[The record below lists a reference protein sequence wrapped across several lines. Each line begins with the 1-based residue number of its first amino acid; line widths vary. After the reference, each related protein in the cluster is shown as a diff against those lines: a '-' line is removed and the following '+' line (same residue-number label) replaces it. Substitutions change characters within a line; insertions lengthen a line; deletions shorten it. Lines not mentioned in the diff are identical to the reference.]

1 MPTTLF
7 VHPPSSGAFF
17 RCLGKVLTL
26 FSHRLQDCI
35 SKFKAQLSYIKGSS
49 NIAGFTAWSVR
60 KLFPRTSSSNHLLIL
75 FSPAGWRF
83 RLVLRP
89 LPHSW
94 RGRIGQ
100 RHRHRRARPQLPCR
114 LPHCVRHDPTT
125 KVARGGGEA
134 SDLQGL
140 RDQATHGRS
149 ALSACVAVLPHPYRR
164 VSSLERTLS
173 APFPFS
179 SLLPLFRCAFFADLR
194 MSDASNGPLLA
205 SREPTP
211 FSFSSSTSPS
221 CSRRAGIL
229 KTHRMDHLLLLR
241 RVASSASSG

>member
-1 MPTTLF
+1 M
-7 VHPPSSGAFF
+7 
-17 RCLGKVLTL
+17 
-26 FSHRLQDCI
+26 QDCI

-60 KLFPRTSSSNHLLIL
+60 KPFSRTSSRDHLLRL

-94 RGRIGQ
+94 LGRIGQ

-114 LPHCVRHDPTT
+114 LAHCVRHDSTT

-149 ALSACVAVLPHPYRR
+149 ALSACIAVLTHPYCR

-173 APFPFS
+173 APFPS
-179 SLLPLFRCAFFADLR
+179 SSFLPLFRPTPFADLR
-194 MSDASNGPLLA
+194 TSDASNGPLRA
-205 SREPTP
+205 NREPTP
-211 FSFSSSTSPS
+211 FSLSSSALAS
-221 CSRRAGIL
+221 CSRRANTL
-229 KTHRMDHLLLLR
+229 NTHRMDHFAASPSR
-241 RVASSASSG
+241 RSFCSFWLIGTRPA